1 MTRGEKTANNAQDMT
16 QVWSTLPFPAL
27 LLNSDTSM
35 IGANSAAEQ
44 FLAASERAIIARGL
58 GYFLG
63 DGSIILSTVTQAIR
77 EKSSVTQYGVD
88 IGRAGSNSAVT
99 CNVSV
104 TFLSPEQ
111 TALLLII
118 QPTGVAQKM
127 SKSLTHL
134 TAARSVTAMAGMLA
148 HEIRNPLAGIS
159 GAAQLLAMN
168 ASQQDQ
174 ELAQMIGQEAKR
186 IGDLVDRV
194 EHFGDQRPT
203 ERKPVNIH
211 DVLDRACRS
220 AKAGFASHVTFVQEY
235 DPSLPDVAGDAD
247 QLLQVFQNLIKNSAE
262 AVDGSRGIVRIRT
275 SYNSGMKFAV
285 MGNLTQNLPLQVDI
299 IDNGRGIPDSL
310 IGEVFDPFV
319 SSKANG
325 TGLGLSLVSKIVAG
339 HGGLIECNSGL
350 GKTTFSVRLP
360 VWRATKET
368 V

>member
-1 MTRGEKTANNAQDMT
+1 MNDQDMNL
-16 QVWSTLPFPAL
+16 VWNTLPFPAML
-27 LLNSDTSM
+27 MNDDRSLT
-35 IGANSAAEQ
+35 AVNSATEL
-44 FLAASERAIIARGL
+44 FLAASERSIIAKGL
-58 GYFLG
+58 DHFLG
-63 DGSIILSTVTQAIR
+63 KGSVILSTLSQAIR

-88 IGRAGSNSAVT
+88 VSRAGYAPVT

-104 TFLSPEQ
+104 TFLNPEHG
-111 TALLLII
+111 TLLLII

-168 ASQQDQ
+168 ASEQDQ
-174 ELAQMIGQEAKR
+174 ELAEMIGQEAKR

-211 DVLDRACRS
+211 DVLDRACRA
-220 AKAGFASHVTFVQEY
+220 AKAGFASHVAFVLEY
-235 DPSLPDVAGDAD
+235 DPSLPDVSGDPN
-247 QLLQVFQNLIKNSAE
+247 QLLQVFQNLLKNSAE
-262 AVDGSRGIVRIRT
+262 AVDSTRGVVRIRT

-285 MGNLTQNLPLQVDI
+285 VGNLTQNLPLQVDI
-299 IDNGRGIPDSL
+299 IDNGRGIPESL
-310 IGEVFDPFV
+310 IGDVFDPFV

-325 TGLGLSLVSKIVAG
+325 TGLGLSLVSKVVAG
-339 HGGLIECNSGL
+339 HGGLIECSSRQ
-350 GKTTFSVRLP
+350 GKTRFCVRLP
-360 VWRATKET
+360 VWRSPKEK

>member
-1 MTRGEKTANNAQDMT
+1 MSGPDLTL
-16 QVWSTLPFPAL
+16 VWNTLPFPAL
-27 LLNSDTSM
+27 LLNSDKSLTE
-35 IGANSAAEQ
+35 ANSAAEQ
-44 FLAASERAIIARGL
+44 FLAASERMIINRGL
-58 GYFLG
+58 EYLLG
-63 DGSIILSTVTQAIR
+63 EDSIILATLSQAIAD
-77 EKSSVTQYGVD
+77 KSSVTQYGVEVT
-88 IGRAGSNSAVT
+88 RAGAKPVM

-111 TALLLII
+111 GTLLLII

-127 SKSLTHL
+127 RKSLTHL

-168 ASQQDQ
+168 ASEQDL
-174 ELAQMIGQEAKR
+174 ELTEMISQEAKR

-211 DVLDRACRS
+211 DVLDRACRA
-220 AKAGFASHVTFVQEY
+220 AKAGFASHVGFVLDY
-235 DPSLPDVAGDAD
+235 DPSLPDVAGDPD

-262 AVDGSRGIVRIRT
+262 SIDSTRGVVKIRT
-275 SYNSGMKFAV
+275 SYNSGMKLAV
-285 MGNLTQNLPLQVDI
+285 TGNLTQNLPIQIDV
-299 IDNGRGIPDSL
+299 IDNGRGIPKSL
-310 IGEVFDPFV
+310 ITDVFDPFV

-339 HGGLIECNSGL
+339 HGGLIECSSEQ
-350 GKTTFSVRLP
+350 GKTRFCVRLP
-360 VWRATKET
+360 VWRNPKELL
-368 V
+368 